1 MYIWYVKCKTSSNKD
16 KCPIQRLK
24 EFGLQVI
31 KDSKLTT
38 KQTNFKVQRMTSN
51 NTCMY
56 FDSWQE
62 LINKNSYLH
71 RIIALKNRRTHLKLI
86 SLFCNEGGVKSQ
98 EGMLYTSKGTL
109 KHTSVVWRPFSPLGA
124 LFENVITI
132 WTSTFI
138 WLSFAAKRPGRGVR
152 FIQGFILRWVC
163 TRPWS
168 LHIDPQ
174 WGSGTVRLVPS
185 NHLLRLFG
193 LFIIQTAHWWS
204 GCRFRSVNR
213 YYDIKISEYICN
225 MCTSGTRNGTTF
237 T

>member
-1 MYIWYVKCKTSSNKD
+1 M
-16 KCPIQRLK
+16 
-24 EFGLQVI
+24 
-31 KDSKLTT
+31 
-38 KQTNFKVQRMTSN
+38 
-51 NTCMY
+51 
-56 FDSWQE
+56 
-62 LINKNSYLH
+62 
-71 RIIALKNRRTHLKLI
+71 
-86 SLFCNEGGVKSQ
+86 
-98 EGMLYTSKGTL
+98 
-109 KHTSVVWRPFSPLGA
+109 VWRPFSPLGA

-237 T
+237 TTLSLSLSLQIKICFAKNSTKRFRKFINLAVFNVILTTTRFSRKLFLKTRKSIIGRSYYF